1 MAFSSGGSGDS
12 DEVFGEINVTPLVDV
27 MLVLLVT
34 FIITAPML
42 TNTINV
48 NLPDTQPTFQQKEP
62 TKPTVISVDEA
73 GKIYIDKEGY
83 PIAEVE
89 GELIKR
95 KNENPEI
102 RLNLNAD
109 EKVNYGVIAKVMAA
123 IERAGIDRLSFISEH
138 ESN

>member
-1 MAFSSGGSGDS
+1 MAFSSGGSDS

-48 NLPDTQPTFQQKEP
+48 NLPDTQPTYQQKEP
-62 TKPTVISVDEA
+62 EKPTVISVDET
-73 GKIYIDKEGY
+73 GKVYIDKEGY
-83 PIAEVE
+83 PLAEIE
-89 GELIKR
+89 AELIKR
-95 KNENPEI
+95 KNDNPEI

-138 ESN
+138 ETN

>member
-1 MAFSSGGSGDS
+1 MAFSSGGSDN

-48 NLPDTQPTFQQKEP
+48 NLPDTQPTYQQKEP
-62 TKPTVISVDEA
+62 EKPTVISVDET
-73 GKIYIDKEGY
+73 GKVYIDKEGY
-83 PIAEVE
+83 PLAEIE
-89 GELIKR
+89 AELVKR

-138 ESN
+138 ETN

>member
-1 MAFSSGGSGDS
+1 MAISSGSSDN

-62 TKPTVISVDEA
+62 EKPVVISVDET
-73 GKIYIDKEGY
+73 GKVYLDKEGY
-83 PIAEVE
+83 PLAEIE
-89 GELIKR
+89 AELVKR
-95 KNENPEI
+95 KNDNPEI

-109 EKVNYGVIAKVMAA
+109 ERVNYGVIAKIMAA
-123 IERAGIDRLSFISEH
+123 IERAGIDRLSFISEN
-138 ESN
+138 ESK

>member
-1 MAFSSGGSGDS
+1 MAISSGNSDN

-62 TKPTVISVDEA
+62 KKPAVISVNAE
-73 GKIYIDKEGY
+73 GKVYVDKEEF
-83 PIAEVE
+83 ALNALEA
-89 GELIKR
+89 ELIKR
-95 KNENPEI
+95 KTDNPEI

-109 EKVNYGVIAKVMAA
+109 EKVNYGIIAKVMAS
-123 IERAGIDRLSFISEH
+123 IERAGIDRLSFISE
-138 ESN
+138 NQGN

>member
-1 MAFSSGGSGDS
+1 MAFSSGSS
-12 DEVFGEINVTPLVDV
+12 DDDQVFGEINVTPLVDV

-62 TKPTVISVDEA
+62 EKPTVISVDET
-73 GKIYIDKEGY
+73 GKVYIDKEGY
-83 PIAEVE
+83 PIVE
-89 GELIKR
+89 IEAELIKR
-95 KNENPEI
+95 KTENPEI

-123 IERAGIDRLSFISEH
+123 IERAGIDKLSFISEH
-138 ESN
+138 ETQ

>member
-1 MAFSSGGSGDS
+1 MAISSGSSDN

-48 NLPDTQPTFQQKEP
+48 NLPHTQPTFQQKEP
-62 TKPTVISVDEA
+62 EKPVVISVDET
-73 GKIYIDKEGY
+73 GKVYLDKEGY
-83 PIAEVE
+83 PLAEIE
-89 GELIKR
+89 AELVKR
-95 KNENPEI
+95 KNDNPEI

-109 EKVNYGVIAKVMAA
+109 ERVNYGVIAKIMAA
-123 IERAGIDRLSFISEH
+123 IERAGIDRLSFISEN
-138 ESN
+138 ESK

>member
-1 MAFSSGGSGDS
+1 MAISSGGGDS

-48 NLPDTQPTFQQKEP
+48 NLPDTQPTFQE
-62 TKPTVISVDEA
+62 KPPEKPVVISVDAE
-73 GKIYIDKEGY
+73 GKVYLDKQGFAL
-83 PIAEVE
+83 AEIE
-89 GELIKR
+89 EELVKR
-95 KNENPEI
+95 KAENPEI

-109 EKVNYGVIAKVMAA
+109 EKVNYGVIAKVMAS
-123 IERAGIDRLSFISEH
+123 IERADIDRLSFVSEV
-138 ESN
+138 EGQQ

>member
-1 MAFSSGGSGDS
+1 MAFSSGGSDS

-62 TKPTVISVDEA
+62 EKPTVISVDET
-73 GKIYIDKEGY
+73 GKVYIDKEGY
-83 PIAEVE
+83 PLVE
-89 GELIKR
+89 IEAELIKR
-95 KNENPEI
+95 KTENPEI

-138 ESN
+138 EGN

>member
-1 MAFSSGGSGDS
+1 MAFSSGSSDN

-48 NLPDTQPTFQQKEP
+48 NLPDTQPTYQQKDPE
-62 TKPTVISVDEA
+62 KPTVISVDEA
-73 GKIYIDKEGY
+73 GKVYIDKEGY
-83 PIAEVE
+83 PLAEIE

-95 KNENPEI
+95 KNSNPEI

>member
-1 MAFSSGGSGDS
+1 MAFSSGGSDS

-48 NLPDTQPTFQQKEP
+48 NLPDTQPTYQPKEP
-62 TKPTVISVDEA
+62 EKPTVISVDEA
-73 GKIYIDKEGY
+73 GKVYIDKEGY
-83 PIAEVE
+83 PLVE
-89 GELIKR
+89 IEAELIKR

-123 IERAGIDRLSFISEH
+123 IERAGIDRLSFISEN
-138 ESN
+138 ESK

>member
-1 MAFSSGGSGDS
+1 MAFSSGGSDS

-48 NLPDTQPTFQQKEP
+48 NLPDTQPTFQQKDPE
-62 TKPTVISVDEA
+62 KPTVISVDET
-73 GKIYIDKEGY
+73 GKVYIDKEGY
-83 PIAEVE
+83 PLVEVE
-89 GELIKR
+89 AELIKR
-95 KNENPEI
+95 KTENPEI

-123 IERAGIDRLSFISEH
+123 IERAGIDRLSFISE
-138 ESN
+138 NQAP

>member
-1 MAFSSGGSGDS
+1 MAFSSGGSDS

-62 TKPTVISVDEA
+62 EKPTVISVDET
-73 GKIYIDKEGY
+73 GKVYIDKEGY
-83 PIAEVE
+83 PLVEIE

-95 KNENPEI
+95 KADNPEI

-138 ESN
+138 ETQ

>member
-1 MAFSSGGSGDS
+1 MAISSGGGDS

-48 NLPDTQPTFQQKEP
+48 NLPDTQPTIEQKQPE
-62 TKPTVISVDEA
+62 KPVVISVDAE
-73 GKIYIDKEGY
+73 GKVYLDKQGFAL
-83 PIAEVE
+83 AEIE
-89 GELIKR
+89 SELVKR
-95 KNENPEI
+95 KTENPEI

-109 EKVNYGVIAKVMAA
+109 EKVNYGVIAKVMAS
-123 IERAGIDRLSFISEH
+123 IERSGIDRLSFISEV
-138 ESN
+138 ESQ

>member
-1 MAFSSGGSGDS
+1 MAFSSGGIDS

-48 NLPDTQPTFQQKEP
+48 NLPDTQPTYQQKDP
-62 TKPTVISVDEA
+62 QKPVVISVDES
-73 GKIYIDKEGY
+73 GKVYLDKEGF
-83 PIAEVE
+83 PIAEIE
-89 GELIKR
+89 AELVKR
-95 KNENPEI
+95 KNEDPEI

-109 EKVNYGVIAKVMAA
+109 EKVNYGVVAKIMAA
-123 IERAGIDRLSFISEH
+123 IERAGIDRLSFITEN
-138 ESN
+138 ESH

>member
-1 MAFSSGGSGDS
+1 MAISSGGNDN

-62 TKPTVISVDEA
+62 EKPVVISVDET
-73 GKIYIDKEGY
+73 GKVYLDKEGY
-83 PIAEVE
+83 PLAEIE
-89 GELIKR
+89 AELIKR
-95 KNENPEI
+95 KNDNPEI

-109 EKVNYGVIAKVMAA
+109 ERVNYGVIAKIMAA

-138 ESN
+138 EGQ

>member
-1 MAFSSGGSGDS
+1 MAFSSGGSDS

-62 TKPTVISVDEA
+62 EKPTVISVDET
-73 GKIYIDKEGY
+73 GKVYIDKEGY
-83 PIAEVE
+83 PLVEVE
-89 GELIKR
+89 AELIKR
-95 KNENPEI
+95 KAENPEI

-138 ESN
+138 ETQ

>member
-1 MAFSSGGSGDS
+1 MAFSSGGSDS

-48 NLPDTQPTFQQKEP
+48 NLPDTQPTFQQKQPE
-62 TKPTVISVDEA
+62 KPTVISVDEA

-83 PIAEVE
+83 PIVEVE
-89 GELIKR
+89 AELIKR
-95 KNENPEI
+95 KTENPEI

-123 IERAGIDRLSFISEH
+123 IERAGIDKLSFISEN
-138 ESN
+138 ETQ

>member
-1 MAFSSGGSGDS
+1 MAFSSGSSDG

-48 NLPDTQPTFQQKEP
+48 NLPDTQPTYQQKEP
-62 TKPTVISVDEA
+62 EKPTVISVDET
-73 GKIYIDKEGY
+73 GKVYIDKEGY
-83 PIAEVE
+83 PLVE
-89 GELIKR
+89 IEAELIKR
-95 KNENPEI
+95 KTENPDI

-123 IERAGIDRLSFISEH
+123 IERAGIDRLSFISEN
-138 ESN
+138 EAN

>member
-1 MAFSSGGSGDS
+1 MAFSSGGSDT

-48 NLPDTQPTFQQKEP
+48 NLPDTQPTYQQKEP
-62 TKPTVISVDEA
+62 EKPTVISVDET
-73 GKIYIDKEGY
+73 GKVYIDKEAY
-83 PIAEVE
+83 ALPDIEAELV
-89 GELIKR
+89 KR
-95 KNENPEI
+95 KTENPEI

-109 EKVNYGVIAKVMAA
+109 EKVNYGVIAKVMAS
-123 IERAGIDRLSFISEH
+123 IERAGIDRLSFISEN
-138 ESN
+138 ESH

>member
-1 MAFSSGGSGDS
+1 MAISSGNSDS

-48 NLPDTQPTFQQKEP
+48 NLPDTQPTQQQKAPE
-62 TKPTVISVDEA
+62 KPVVISVDAE
-73 GKIYIDKEGY
+73 GKVYLDKEEY
-83 PIAEVE
+83 ALDLVE
-89 GELIKR
+89 SELIKR
-95 KNENPEI
+95 KTDNPEI

-109 EKVNYGVIAKVMAA
+109 EKVNYGVIAKVMAS
-123 IERAGIDRLSFISEH
+123 IERAGIDRLSFISE
-138 ESN
+138 NQVN

>member
-1 MAFSSGGSGDS
+1 MAFSSGGSDS

-48 NLPDTQPTFQQKEP
+48 NLPDTQPTFQQKQPE
-62 TKPTVISVDEA
+62 KPTVISVDEA

-83 PIAEVE
+83 PIVEVE
-89 GELIKR
+89 AELIK
-95 KNENPEI
+95 
-102 RLNLNAD
+102 
-109 EKVNYGVIAKVMAA
+109 
-123 IERAGIDRLSFISEH
+123 SELRCNCQGH
-138 ESN
+138 GSD

>member
-1 MAFSSGGSGDS
+1 MAFSSGGSD
-12 DEVFGEINVTPLVDV
+12 DDQVFGEINVTPLVDV

-62 TKPTVISVDEA
+62 EKPTVISVDET
-73 GKIYIDKEGY
+73 GKVYIDKEGY
-83 PIAEVE
+83 PIVE
-89 GELIKR
+89 IEAELIKR
-95 KNENPEI
+95 KTENPEI

-123 IERAGIDRLSFISEH
+123 IERAGIDKLSFISEH
-138 ESN
+138 ETQ

>member
-1 MAFSSGGSGDS
+1 MAISSGSSDN

-62 TKPTVISVDEA
+62 EKPVVVSVDET
-73 GKIYIDKEGY
+73 GKVYLDKEGY
-83 PIAEVE
+83 PLAEIE
-89 GELIKR
+89 AELVKR
-95 KNENPEI
+95 KNDNPEI

-109 EKVNYGVIAKVMAA
+109 ERVNYGVIAKIMAA
-123 IERAGIDRLSFISEH
+123 IERAGIDRLSFISEN
-138 ESN
+138 ESK

>member
-1 MAFSSGGSGDS
+1 MAFSSGGSD
-12 DEVFGEINVTPLVDV
+12 DDQVFGEINVTPLVDV

-62 TKPTVISVDEA
+62 EKPTVISVDEA
-73 GKIYIDKEGY
+73 GKVYIDKEGY
-83 PIAEVE
+83 PIVE
-89 GELIKR
+89 IEAELIKR
-95 KNENPEI
+95 KTENPEI

-123 IERAGIDRLSFISEH
+123 IERAGIDKLSFISEH
-138 ESN
+138 ETQ

>member
-1 MAFSSGGSGDS
+1 MAISSGNSDS

-48 NLPDTQPTFQQKEP
+48 NLPDTQPTYQQKEP
-62 TKPTVISVDEA
+62 EKPTVISVDEA

-83 PIAEVE
+83 PIAEIE
-89 GELIKR
+89 AELIKR
-95 KNENPEI
+95 KTDNPEI

-123 IERAGIDRLSFISEH
+123 IERAGIDKLSFVSEN
-138 ESN
+138 EAN

>member
-1 MAFSSGGSGDS
+1 MAFSSGGSDS

-62 TKPTVISVDEA
+62 EKPTVISVDET
-73 GKIYIDKEGY
+73 GKVYIDKEGY
-83 PIAEVE
+83 PLAEIE
-89 GELIKR
+89 TELVKR

-138 ESN
+138 ETN

>member
-1 MAFSSGGSGDS
+1 MAFSSGGSDS

-48 NLPDTQPTFQQKEP
+48 NLPDTQPTFQQKPPE
-62 TKPTVISVDEA
+62 KPTVISVDET
-73 GKIYIDKEGY
+73 GKVYIDKEGY
-83 PIAEVE
+83 PLAEIE

-95 KNENPEI
+95 KNENSEI

>member
-1 MAFSSGGSGDS
+1 MAFSSGGADS

-48 NLPDTQPTFQQKEP
+48 NLPDTQPTYQQKEP
-62 TKPTVISVDEA
+62 EKPTVISVDET
-73 GKIYIDKEGY
+73 GKVYIDKEGY

-89 GELIKR
+89 EELIKR
-95 KNENPEI
+95 KTENPEI

-123 IERAGIDRLSFISEH
+123 IERAGIDRLSFISEN
-138 ESN
+138 ESK

>member
-1 MAFSSGGSGDS
+1 MAFSSGGSDS

-48 NLPDTQPTFQQKEP
+48 NLPDTQPTYQQKEP
-62 TKPTVISVDEA
+62 EKPTVISVDEA
-73 GKIYIDKEGY
+73 GKVYIDKEGY
-83 PIAEVE
+83 PLSEIE

-95 KNENPEI
+95 KADNPEI

-138 ESN
+138 EAN

>member
-1 MAFSSGGSGDS
+1 MAFSSGGSGD

-48 NLPDTQPTFQQKEP
+48 NLPDTQPTFQQKDPE
-62 TKPTVISVDEA
+62 KPTVISVDEA

-83 PIAEVE
+83 PLAEIE

-109 EKVNYGVIAKVMAA
+109 EKVNYGVIAKVMAS

-138 ESN
+138 EGN

>member
-1 MAFSSGGSGDS
+1 MAISSGSGDS

-48 NLPDTQPTFQQKEP
+48 NLPDTQPTVQQKAPE
-62 TKPTVISVDEA
+62 KPVVISVDAE
-73 GKIYIDKEGY
+73 GKVYLDKQGFAL
-83 PIAEVE
+83 AEIE
-89 GELIKR
+89 SELVKR
-95 KNENPEI
+95 KTENPEV

-109 EKVNYGVIAKVMAA
+109 EKVNYGVIAKVMAS
-123 IERAGIDRLSFISEH
+123 IERAGIDRLSFVSEV
-138 ESN
+138 ESP

>member
-1 MAFSSGGSGDS
+1 MAFSSGGADT

-48 NLPDTQPTFQQKEP
+48 NLPDTQPTYQQKDPE
-62 TKPTVISVDEA
+62 KPTVISVDET
-73 GKIYIDKEGY
+73 GKVYIDKEGY
-83 PIAEVE
+83 PLVE
-89 GELIKR
+89 IEAELIKR
-95 KNENPEI
+95 KTENPEI

-138 ESN
+138 EAN

>member
-1 MAFSSGGSGDS
+1 MAFSSGGSDV

-48 NLPDTQPTFQQKEP
+48 NLPDTQPTFQQKQPE
-62 TKPTVISVDEA
+62 KPTVISVDEA

-83 PIAEVE
+83 PIVEVE
-89 GELIKR
+89 AELIKR
-95 KNENPEI
+95 KTENPEI

-123 IERAGIDRLSFISEH
+123 IERAGIDKLSFISEH
-138 ESN
+138 ETQ

>member
-1 MAFSSGGSGDS
+1 MAFSSGGSDS
-12 DEVFGEINVTPLVDV
+12 DEVFGEINITPLVDV

-48 NLPDTQPTFQQKEP
+48 NLPDTQPTTQQKAPE
-62 TKPTVISVDEA
+62 KPVVISVNAE
-73 GKIYIDKEGY
+73 GKIFLDKEEFA
-83 PIAEVE
+83 INLVEAELV
-89 GELIKR
+89 KR
-95 KNENPEI
+95 KTTNPEI

-123 IERAGIDRLSFISEH
+123 IERAGIDRLSFISEN
-138 ESN
+138 ET

>member
-1 MAFSSGGSGDS
+1 MAISSGNSDS

-48 NLPDTQPTFQQKEP
+48 NLPDTQPTQQQKALE
-62 TKPTVISVDEA
+62 KPVVISVDAE
-73 GKIYIDKEGY
+73 GKVYLDKEEF
-83 PIAEVE
+83 ALDVVE
-89 GELIKR
+89 SELIKR
-95 KNENPEI
+95 KTDNPEI

-109 EKVNYGVIAKVMAA
+109 EKVNYGIIAKVMAA

-138 ESN
+138 EVN

>member
-1 MAFSSGGSGDS
+1 MAISSGNSDS

-48 NLPDTQPTFQQKEP
+48 NLPDTQPTYQQKEP
-62 TKPTVISVDEA
+62 EKPTVISVDES

-83 PIAEVE
+83 PIAEIE
-89 GELIKR
+89 AELIKR
-95 KNENPEI
+95 KTDNPEI

-123 IERAGIDRLSFISEH
+123 IERAGIDKLSFVSEN
-138 ESN
+138 EAN